1 MKYFIGIQL
10 SQAQTST
17 IKHIKNKLNI
27 LSTEPHIKIIPSQ
40 FLPSDDS
47 FITQL
52 VELRSNFKSFSLY
65 LENISLKNKRKLY
78 LNVNS
83 SELKLLEKEIRKK
96 LNLYID
102 NYTYKPK
109 CILFSKNYI
118 SKILVKK
125 IKLFLNNYN
134 VCNSPIIV
142 KSIIVYEKKHPILP
156 YEPYIKIN
164 LD

>member
-10 SQAQTST
+10 SQDQTSAVQY
-17 IKHIKNKLNI
+17 IRNKLK
-27 LSTEPHIKIIPSQ
+27 LFTTEPHIKIIPSQ

-52 VELRSNFKSFSLY
+52 VEICNNFKSFSIY
-65 LENISLKNKRKLY
+65 LENISLNNKKTIY
-78 LNVNS
+78 LNANS
-83 SELKLLEKEIRKK
+83 TELEYLEKEIRKK
-96 LNLYID
+96 LNLYTD

-109 CILFSKNYI
+109 CTILTKSFI
-118 SKILVKK
+118 SKSLFKNIYSILY
-125 IKLFLNNYN
+125 KLGVFKNTTL
-134 VCNSPIIV
+134 V